1 MESLKWPHSNHSNH
15 IGDMLRNLRN
25 FGELADLTIVCD
37 GDIQIKAHKAI
48 LSTFSPVIKTILS
61 NLPQA
66 DSVIQ
71 FAGVHLREIVSILE
85 FMYLGET
92 VITKAEC
99 RELLA
104 VARNLEIREI
114 VEKVQHFFDEVD
126 DGKISYNND
135 PYELKFQE
143 SNQKMVGD
151 EDEDDPSPLPQ
162 IDSLYAQMQQ
172 KYLQEFHEE
181 REERRRMKRGRG
193 RPKGSKG
200 KKWKKMIQSN
210 SDEFHSFKRG
220 RGRPKGSL
228 GLKLRNFEPNKEVLE
243 WGLQQMNDEWPE
255 EERPKEQCPVCGKKY
270 KNRTDLE
277 EHVIMIHE
285 EEGQCPECGKVLSS
299 KASLIY
305 HLETAHKEKDT
316 NMEEDE
322 EHLMCLVSNCE
333 RTFPSKNARDK
344 HVREFHDG
352 RNFCPE
358 CNKTFVS
365 RQIMLQHRLSVH
377 EGARY
382 QCQYEGCEY
391 KATLPNHLIVHAQ
404 SVHMK
409 IRYPCDQCPHMSSST
424 SHLRRH
430 KVTQHRGT
438 LIPARGNITAGLPP
452 VSYLTSETLLVR
464 RPVGR
469 PASALAQVVGMGAEK
484 PVSLDLSD
492 ATGETEERNVN
503 DEVHEDYDEF
513 QKEYYKSKVLR
524 VVP

>member
-1 MESLKWPHSNHSNH
+1 M
-15 IGDMLRNLRN
+15 
-25 FGELADLTIVCD
+25 
-37 GDIQIKAHKAI
+37 
-48 LSTFSPVIKTILS
+48 
-61 NLPQA
+61 
-66 DSVIQ
+66 IQ

-104 VARNLEIREI
+104 VARDLEIREI
-114 VEKVQHFFDEVD
+114 VEKVQHFFNGID
-126 DGKISYNND
+126 DGKVSPISHSND
-135 PYELKFQE
+135 PYELKFQGGDQE
-143 SNQKMVGD
+143 MVGD

-162 IDSLYAQMQQ
+162 IDSRFTQMQQ

-181 REERRRMKRGRG
+181 REERRKLKRGRG

-200 KKWKKMIQSN
+200 KKWKKMIQSD
-210 SDEFHSFKRG
+210 SDELHSVKRR
-220 RGRPKGSL
+220 RGRPKGST
-228 GLKLRNFEPNKEVLE
+228 GLKLRNLFRQYDIRNLEPNLEVLE
-243 WGLQQMNDEWPE
+243 WELQQTKDTEKACDDGKSNVNSDFTSETFYEKSVDEWPK
-255 EERPKEQCPVCGKKY
+255 EERLDAKEQCPVCGKKFR
-270 KNRTDLE
+270 NRTSLE
-277 EHVIMIHE
+277 EHVIMVHE
-285 EEGQCPECGKVLSS
+285 GEGQCPECGKVLSS
-299 KASLIY
+299 KAALIY
-305 HLETAHKEKDT
+305 HIETAHKEKDT
-316 NMEEDE
+316 NMEEEE

-333 RTFPSKNARDK
+333 RTFPSKYTRDK

-352 RNFCPE
+352 RSHSCPE
-358 CNKTFVS
+358 CNKTFAT
-365 RQIMLQHRLSVH
+365 RHIMLQHRLSVH

-391 KATLPNHLIVHAQ
+391 KATLPNHLTVHAQ

-409 IRYPCDQCPHMSSST
+409 IRYPCDQCPHMSSTT
-424 SHLRRH
+424 SHLKRH
-430 KVTQHRGT
+430 KITQHHMTRGD
-438 LIPARGNITAGLPP
+438 ITAGLPP

-469 PASALAQVVGMGAEK
+469 PASAHAQVVGMGAEK

-503 DEVHEDYDEF
+503 DEVREDYDEV

-524 VVP
+524 VLP